1 MWNSFHFRYAVCSFV
16 WSLDWIGKG
25 GIGDVR
31 VDRLRNDLIDVIFAT
46 YATYFDGLMS
56 RGDKAQRVYNH
67 ATFILSSITD
77 DA

>member
-1 MWNSFHFRYAVCSFV
+1 M
-16 WSLDWIGKG
+16 
-25 GIGDVR
+25 R

-56 RGDKAQRVYNH
+56 RDDKAQRVYNH
-67 ATFILSSITD
+67 AAFILSSITD

>member
-1 MWNSFHFRYAVCSFV
+1 M
-16 WSLDWIGKG
+16 
-25 GIGDVR
+25 R

-56 RGDKAQRVYNH
+56 RDKAQRVYNH
-67 ATFILSSITD
+67 AAFILSSITD